1 MAGTVERA
9 VSRTHGRRALGAV
22 GVVLRTPS
30 AGTAASGTRHPLVAA
45 AMVLP
50 LAVVLTVV
58 FGGWEAVMTQ
68 ASSVAG
74 LLGR

>member
-1 MAGTVERA
+1 MAGTVERT
-9 VSRTHGRRALGAV
+9 VGRTQGRRALGAV
-22 GVVLRTPS
+22 GVPSRTPS
-30 AGTAASGTRHPLVAA
+30 AGTAGSGTRHPLVAT

-50 LAVVLTVV
+50 LAVLLTVV

>member
-1 MAGTVERA
+1 MANTVTRTARAMRGTR
-9 VSRTHGRRALGAV
+9 RTG
-22 GVVLRTPS
+22 P
-30 AGTAASGTRHPLVAA
+30 RHPLVAA

-50 LAVVLTVV
+50 LAALLAYL
-58 FGGWEAVMTQ
+58 FGGVDAVVVQ